1 MYVAALCVIGV
12 LTVVSQIVMRAGLPS
27 RLRDAEIISLIGD
40 GTRDAEALEA
50 IGSELARGG
59 SDALSPENAERI
71 VARRDRLTRCIADI
85 GQRLTD
91 MPVATADIA
100 KIEEALSDVQRI
112 ADRLDVLIARMAI
125 VASTAESTDA
135 RNGVVTGVVPQLEVA
150 SAQCGLALKSLESAY
165 RLGVVNQVQVY
176 RMLEIL
182 IFSGILAVLG
192 LEAVLVF
199 EPAVRMIQRQFA
211 AIQAGMTELALS
223 KAEAETAVR
232 TKSEFLA
239 NMSHEVRTPMTAILG
254 FTDLMLDPHQSA
266 EDRYDCVHT
275 IRRNGDHL
283 LTIIND
289 ILDLSKIEA
298 GHMKVESIDCSP
310 MQVVQ
315 DVLALML
322 VRASAKDIR
331 LAQEALYPLPRTIVS
346 DPVRLGQILVNLVGN
361 AVKFTDEGGVRL
373 ITRLRDAE
381 APNAKL
387 TFEVV
392 DTGVGMTEAQV
403 ANLFQPFRQADA
415 STTRKFG
422 GTGLGLAI
430 CKRLAGMLGGE
441 ITVTSQPGCGS
452 CFMLTLNLGK
462 INAETLMQNADDSG
476 NAVAQVAA
484 RRHDMLA
491 VRIDGR
497 VLLAEDGP
505 DNQRLISFVLKKAG
519 AEVSAVENGRAAA
532 EAALEAVRSGKPFD
546 VILMDMQMPELDG
559 YSATA
564 LLRSKGYSGR
574 IIALTAHAMAGDR
587 ERCVA
592 AGCDDYLTK
601 PINREVFL
609 PKIAQ
614 HVAESGKARRSG
626 SQAA

>member
-1 MYVAALCVIGV
+1 
-12 LTVVSQIVMRAGLPS
+12 MRAGLPS
-27 RLRDAEIISLIGD
+27 RLRDTEIISLIGS
-40 GTRDAEALEA
+40 GTRDAEALEV
-50 IGSELARGG
+50 IGDELSRGG
-59 SDALSPENAERI
+59 TGVLSSEFVRRI
-71 VARRDRLTRCIADI
+71 VARRDCLARCVVDI
-85 GQRLTD
+85 GQKLTD
-91 MPVATADIA
+91 MPVASADVA
-100 KIEEALSDVQRI
+100 KVEEALSDVQRA
-112 ADRLDVLIARMAI
+112 ADQLGTLVAPVAAITSAAEVTEAESETMAALIA
-125 VASTAESTDA
+125 
-135 RNGVVTGVVPQLEVA
+135 QLEET
-150 SAQCGLALKSLESAY
+150 SAQCALELKSLESAY
-165 RLGVVNQVQVY
+165 RLGVVNQVRLY

-182 IFSGILAVLG
+182 VFAGILAVLA
-192 LEAVLVF
+192 LEALFVF
-199 EPAVRMIQRQFA
+199 EPAVRMIQRQIA
-211 AIQAGMTELALS
+211 AIQAGMAELALS
-223 KAEAETAVR
+223 KAEADTAVR

-298 GHMKVESIDCSP
+298 GHMTVESIECSP
-310 MQVVQ
+310 TQVVQ
-315 DVLALML
+315 DVMALML
-322 VRASAKDIR
+322 VRASAKNIR
-331 LAQEALYPLPRTIVS
+331 LAQESVYPLPRTIMS
-346 DPVRLGQILVNLVGN
+346 DPVRLRQILVNLVGN

-373 ITRLRDAE
+373 ITRLKDVE
-381 APNAKL
+381 TSNAKL
-387 TFEVV
+387 TFEVM
-392 DTGVGMTEAQV
+392 DTGVGMSESQI

-430 CKRLAGMLGGE
+430 CKRLAGMLDGE
-441 ITVTSQPGCGS
+441 ISVSSQPGCGS
-452 CFMLTLNLGK
+452 CFILTLNLGK
-462 INAETLMQNADDSG
+462 INAQSLIRNADAGG
-476 NAVAQVAA
+476 NAAA
-484 RRHDMLA
+484 LIAAGRHEQPA
-491 VRIDGR
+491 VRIEGS

-519 AEVSAVENGRAAA
+519 AEVIAVENGRAAA
-532 EAALEAVRSGKPFD
+532 EAALEAARIGRPFD
-546 VILMDMQMPELDG
+546 VVLMDMQMPELDG

-601 PINREVFL
+601 PINREIFL
-609 PKIAQ
+609 PKVAQ
-614 HVAESGKARRSG
+614 HIGESRQKRRLG
-626 SQAA
+626 NQAA

>member
-1 MYVAALCVIGV
+1 
-12 LTVVSQIVMRAGLPS
+12 MRAGLPS
-27 RLRDAEIISLIGD
+27 RLRDAEIISLIGS
-40 GTRDAEALEA
+40 GTRDAEALEV
-50 IGSELARGG
+50 IGDELSRGG
-59 SDALSPENAERI
+59 TGALSSEFVRRI
-71 VARRDRLTRCIADI
+71 VARRDCLARCVVDI
-85 GQRLTD
+85 GQKLTD
-91 MPVATADIA
+91 MPVASADVA
-100 KIEEALSDVQRI
+100 KVEEVLSDVQRA
-112 ADRLDVLIARMAI
+112 ADQLGTLVAPVAAITSAAEVTEAESETMAALIA
-125 VASTAESTDA
+125 
-135 RNGVVTGVVPQLEVA
+135 QLEET
-150 SAQCGLALKSLESAY
+150 SAQCALELKSLESAY
-165 RLGVVNQVQVY
+165 RLGVVNQVRLY

-182 IFSGILAVLG
+182 VFSGILAVLA
-192 LEAVLVF
+192 LEALFVF
-199 EPAVRMIQRQFA
+199 EPAVRMIQRQIA
-211 AIQAGMTELALS
+211 AIQAGMAELALS
-223 KAEAETAVR
+223 KAEADTAVR

-298 GHMKVESIDCSP
+298 GHMTVESIECSP
-310 MQVVQ
+310 TQVVQ
-315 DVLALML
+315 DVMALML
-322 VRASAKDIR
+322 VRASAKNIR
-331 LAQEALYPLPRTIVS
+331 LAQESVYPLPRTIMS
-346 DPVRLGQILVNLVGN
+346 DPVRLRQILVNLVGN

-373 ITRLRDAE
+373 ITRLKDVE
-381 APNAKL
+381 TSNAKL
-387 TFEVV
+387 TFEVM
-392 DTGVGMTEAQV
+392 DTGVGMSESQI

-430 CKRLAGMLGGE
+430 CKRLAGMLDGE
-441 ITVTSQPGCGS
+441 ISVSSQPGCGS
-452 CFMLTLNLGK
+452 CFILTLNLGK
-462 INAETLMQNADDSG
+462 INAQSLIRNADAGG
-476 NAVAQVAA
+476 NAAA
-484 RRHDMLA
+484 LIAAGRHEQPA
-491 VRIDGR
+491 VRIEGS

-519 AEVSAVENGRAAA
+519 AEVIAVENGRAAA
-532 EAALEAVRSGKPFD
+532 EAALEAARIGRPFD
-546 VILMDMQMPELDG
+546 VVLMDMQMPELDG

-601 PINREVFL
+601 PINREIFL
-609 PKIAQ
+609 PKVAQ
-614 HVAESGKARRSG
+614 HIGESRQKRRLG
-626 SQAA
+626 NQAA